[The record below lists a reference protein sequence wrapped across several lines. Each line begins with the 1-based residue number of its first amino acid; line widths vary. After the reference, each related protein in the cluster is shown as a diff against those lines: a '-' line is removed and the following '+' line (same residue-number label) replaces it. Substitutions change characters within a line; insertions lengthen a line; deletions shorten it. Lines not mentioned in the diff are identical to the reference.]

1 MRCRA
6 AKHAASRRCGA
17 APGSDRSTFLS
28 NNSLLGS
35 YISLPEVFVRP
46 VRVARRGATASSP
59 VAGYLLIVRDAH
71 AHTDLIG
78 ANTDRGG
85 NFNGSKVV

>member
-1 MRCRA
+1 M
-6 AKHAASRRCGA
+6 
-17 APGSDRSTFLS
+17 
-28 NNSLLGS
+28 
-35 YISLPEVFVRP
+35 RP

-59 VAGYLLIVRDAH
+59 VAGYLLIVREAHALLMYLRSFKAYRHHAH